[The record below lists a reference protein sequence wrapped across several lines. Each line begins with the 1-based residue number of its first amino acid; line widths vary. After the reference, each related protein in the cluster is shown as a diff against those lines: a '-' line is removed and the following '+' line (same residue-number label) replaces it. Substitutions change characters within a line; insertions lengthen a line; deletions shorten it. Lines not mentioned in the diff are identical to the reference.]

1 MYHVLIVDDEKYIR
15 RSIINRI
22 DWEKCGG
29 EVIGEAADGEE
40 AYEMIGLYQ
49 PEVVI
54 TDIILILN

>member
-29 EVIGEAADGEE
+29 EVIGEAAD
-40 AYEMIGLYQ
+40 EMCIRDS
-49 PEVVI
+49 VMSV
-54 TDIILILN
+54 